1 MPINPVDIN
10 THIAQ
15 NMVTSKVKAAEEAK
29 QEGQALFPKVL
40 KEAEEKDK
48 SSVHKVQET
57 ENGKV
62 EVDKDSEGQQEY
74 QKKKQ
79 QQEKDEKE
87 KEKLKK
93 MKELFGTGKENRGSS
108 IDIKL

>member
-15 NMVTSKVKAAEEAK
+15 NMMSSKVKAAEEAK

-40 KEAEEKDK
+40 KEAEEEDK
-48 SSVHKVQET
+48 SSVHKVPET

-62 EVDKDSEGQQEY
+62 EADKDNEEQEEKR
-74 QKKKQ
+74 KKK
-79 QQEKDEKE
+79 EKE
-87 KEKLKK
+87 KEEEEKEKLRK
-93 MKELFGTGKENRGSS
+93 MKELFGDAKDNRGSS